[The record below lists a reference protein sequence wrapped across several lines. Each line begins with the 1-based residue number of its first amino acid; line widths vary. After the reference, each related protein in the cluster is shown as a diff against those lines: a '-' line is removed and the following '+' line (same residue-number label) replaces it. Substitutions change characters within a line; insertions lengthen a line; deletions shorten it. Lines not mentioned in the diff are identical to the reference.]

1 MAEFNQRKTYRMHLW
16 KKLFETVS
24 LVALGMMLSALAYA
38 QGSLHTKK
46 ILAYEPIP
54 EKTLAQDQRKLNAD
68 YDSTIKYAVNCTIY
82 ALSHHTLSVTINVL
96 STYKINAC
104 DPDLFRATTAASIKA
119 QLNTYQS
126 IDRIIPIGP
135 HIQLMDRNT
144 STVSNPY
151 MSIGLMNY
159 SKIAS
164 AHIGVKDIFTNLNT
178 WRKWHS
184 KVTFYNP
191 IKMAESVN
199 YVWQPGSTVYTLTSD
214 KGVEYVM
221 THFQPATLDMQ
232 VKEIEETASTL
243 AQRLNLPDGW
253 RYSVK
258 TLNKIMSIRR
268 QEELGYTT
276 LRVFDENGNVYI
288 AIDQPI
294 E

>member
-1 MAEFNQRKTYRMHLW
+1 MHLL
-16 KKLFETVS
+16 KKLSGASF
-24 LVALGMMLSALAYA
+24 LFMLGMMVSVIACA
-38 QGSLHTKK
+38 QGSIHTKK
-46 ILAYEPIP
+46 ILASEPIP

-82 ALSHHTLSVTINVL
+82 ALSHRMLSVTIDVL

-159 SKIAS
+159 SKVAS
-164 AHIGVKDIFTNLNT
+164 AHIGIKDIFTNLNT

-184 KVTFYNP
+184 KVTVYNP

-199 YVWQPGSTVYTLTSD
+199 YAWQPGSTIFTLTSD
-214 KGVEYVM
+214 TGVEYVM
-221 THFQPATLDMQ
+221 THFQPQTLDIKA
-232 VKEIEETASTL
+232 KEIEETASTL
-243 AQRLNLPDGW
+243 AQTLNLPAGW
-253 RYSVK
+253 RYEVK
-258 TLNKIMSIRR
+258 TLKKIMTIRR

-276 LRVFDENGNVYI
+276 LRIFDENGNVYI
-288 AIDQPI
+288 GIDQPI